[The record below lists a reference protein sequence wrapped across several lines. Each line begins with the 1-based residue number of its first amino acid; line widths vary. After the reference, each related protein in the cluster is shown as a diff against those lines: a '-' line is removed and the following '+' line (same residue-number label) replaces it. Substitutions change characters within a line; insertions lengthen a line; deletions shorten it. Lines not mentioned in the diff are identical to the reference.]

1 MGSVYLYLASMKHQ
15 ALQVL
20 ISVVLT
26 QADDDGHGARASSS
40 ALYPHTFFGE
50 STGRGLTPLGSENE
64 HSGFG
69 NVGFGRSGKSLN
81 IDALPVEHSSAD
93 FSRESEAFH
102 QSSRTGKAE
111 SFDEGVTSGRND
123 FNRNTFFGEPSTNPE
138 KISTFES
145 GHSELEHEN
154 VGRAGKQVRVIQEA
168 SRRQVANVEVRD
180 FDQFHEDVQGVIK
193 HTQSQG
199 LNKNIRHEVVI
210 PAQQREENVPKLS
223 RIASQPQFAFRNS
236 RNEVKTLQQIHEEIE
251 ELKRVQNQLT
261 HQDGIIRQDKIVE
274 TQRFIPAEQH
284 RGIPADQH
292 RLIPAEHHR
301 VAPAV
306 ERRVIPV
313 EPQRVIPAEE
323 HRVIP
328 VEEVKTQQRIIPA
341 APVPR
346 GSIVQ
351 ENFQGSHTGS
361 QFRQVQTQFVHHDIQ
376 KRPPV
381 KVINTEDTQ
390 HLLRNEIPHVQR
402 IKNTGNGFRAGKS
415 ETFGSAGQSS
425 TVFGINPG
433 TPQGAATSGLGFA
446 SSGNLRTGN
455 FISSGRIGKS
465 NSFEANRNRN
475 DGSFGRLPSL
485 TSSAKVEPELPR
497 QGKVDS
503 SVQQNTFFAGQS
515 SRRQPASHFSEGA
528 AQRNQKNAGN
538 FFSSG
543 RIGKANSLE
552 RTNAQVPPLVT
563 HDSQTQ
569 LQSVRNDARTIQHDQ
584 LNTRQQLLRNVE
596 LTQNIR
602 PFHPASLN
610 QHGSVPFVTQVH
622 GVQSS
627 PQIQIQSLPNIRPEI
642 RGAVVQTQNVPFEN
656 VQTFPQTVQNHDSSS
671 KPINAGQFQRFEN
684 AESFPAH
691 ISTPES
697 VQPIQTASHYVE
709 RFPQE
714 VPTGTDNFRPIQNLQ
729 AIPERQQIQA
739 SILEGQ
745 STQPLLRTP
754 QSSGFSHNG
763 ATLHG
768 LQGAQR
774 FPQPTQLKS
783 EPVVV
788 ADQPTVSS
796 KVISH
801 SSNIIHNEAFDRHR
815 DSFFE
820 RQKFQQTNQVTN

>member
-1 MGSVYLYLASMKHQ
+1 MKHQ

-193 HTQSQG
+193 HKQSQG

-210 PAQQREENVPKLS
+210 PAQQHEENVPKLS

-251 ELKRVQNQLT
+251 ELKRAQNQLT

-292 RLIPAEHHR
+292 RVIPAEHHR

-323 HRVIP
+323 RRVIPVEHQRVIP

-351 ENFQGSHTGS
+351 QNFQGSHTGS

-425 TVFGINPG
+425 TVFGITPG
-433 TPQGAATSGLGFA
+433 TPQGIATSGLGFA

-485 TSSAKVEPELPR
+485 TSSAKVDPELPR

-515 SRRQPASHFSEGA
+515 SRRQPATHFSEGA

-584 LNTRQQLLRNVE
+584 LNTRQQLLRNVQGR
-596 LTQNIR
+596 TQNIR
-602 PFHPASLN
+602 PFHSSSPN
-610 QHGSVPFVTQVH
+610 QHGNIPFVTQVH
-622 GVQSS
+622 GVQNS

-642 RGAVVQTQNVPFEN
+642 RGAVVQTQNVPFGN
-656 VQTFPQTVQNHDSSS
+656 INTFPQTVQNHDSSS

-684 AESFPAH
+684 TENFPAQ
-691 ISTPES
+691 IRTPENLR
-697 VQPIQTASHYVE
+697 PIQTATLNVE
-709 RFPQE
+709 RFPQQ
-714 VPTGTDNFRPIQNLQ
+714 VPAGNDNFRPSQNDQ
-729 AIPERQQIQA
+729 TIPERQQIQA

-745 STQPLLRTP
+745 SNQPLLRTP

-774 FPQPTQLKS
+774 FPQPTQLNS
-783 EPVVV
+783 EPVAV
-788 ADQPTVSS
+788 ADQPIVSS

>member
-50 STGRGLTPLGSENE
+50 STGRGLTQVGSENE

-69 NVGFGRSGKSLN
+69 NVGFGRSGKSLD
-81 IDALPVEHSSAD
+81 IDSLPAEHTSAD
-93 FSRESEAFH
+93 FSRQSEAFH
-102 QSSRTGKAE
+102 QTSRTGKAE
-111 SFDEGVTSGRND
+111 SFDQGRND

-180 FDQFHEDVQGVIK
+180 FDKFHEDVQGVIK
-193 HTQSQG
+193 HKQSQG

-210 PAQQREENVPKLS
+210 AKQQQKENVPKLS
-223 RIASQPQFAFRNS
+223 RVASQPQFAFRNS

-251 ELKRVQNQLT
+251 ELKRAQNLLT
-261 HQDGIIRQDKIVE
+261 NQDGIIRQDRI
-274 TQRFIPAEQH
+274 IPAEKH
-284 RGIPADQH
+284 RGPAEKH
-292 RLIPAEHHR
+292 RVIPAEHHR

-306 ERRVIPV
+306 EHRVIPVEPRRVIPAEERRVIPV
-313 EPQRVIPAEE
+313 EHQ
-323 HRVIP
+323 RVIP

-346 GSIVQ
+346 GNIVQ
-351 ENFQGSHTGS
+351 QNFQGSHTGS

-381 KVINTEDTQ
+381 KVINTEDSH

-415 ETFGSAGQSS
+415 ETFGNAGQSS
-425 TVFGINPG
+425 TVFGISPD
-433 TPQGAATSGLGFA
+433 TQQGIASSGLGLA
-446 SSGNLRTGN
+446 SSGNLRSGN
-455 FISSGRIGKS
+455 FFSSGLIGKS
-465 NSFEANRNRN
+465 NSFEANRNSN
-475 DGSFGRLPSL
+475 GGSLGHIPSL
-485 TSSAKVEPELPR
+485 TSSAKLEPELPR
-497 QGKVDS
+497 QGKVES

-515 SRRQPASHFSEGA
+515 SGRLPATQFSEGSVR
-528 AQRNQKNAGN
+528 RNQKNSGN

-552 RTNAQVPPLVT
+552 RTNAQLPPLVT

-656 VQTFPQTVQNHDSSS
+656 VQTFPQTVQNQDSSS

-684 AESFPAH
+684 AENFPAH

-697 VQPIQTASHYVE
+697 VQPIQTASHNVE

-714 VPTGTDNFRPIQNLQ
+714 VPAGTDNFRPIQNVQ
-729 AIPERQQIQA
+729 AIPE
-739 SILEGQ
+739 
-745 STQPLLRTP
+745 
-754 QSSGFSHNG
+754 SSGFSHNG

-774 FPQPTQLKS
+774 FPQPTQLNS
-783 EPVVV
+783 EPVAV
-788 ADQPTVSS
+788 ADQPIVSS

>member
-50 STGRGLTPLGSENE
+50 STGRGLTQVGSENE

-69 NVGFGRSGKSLN
+69 NVGFGRSGKSLD
-81 IDALPVEHSSAD
+81 IDSLPAEHTSAD
-93 FSRESEAFH
+93 FSRQSEAFH

-111 SFDEGVTSGRND
+111 SFDQGRND

-168 SRRQVANVEVRD
+168 SRRQVAN
-180 FDQFHEDVQGVIK
+180 EDVQGVIK
-193 HTQSQG
+193 HKQSQG

-210 PAQQREENVPKLS
+210 PKQQQKENVPKLS
-223 RIASQPQFAFRNS
+223 RVASQPQFAFRNS

-251 ELKRVQNQLT
+251 ELKRAQNLLT
-261 HQDGIIRQDKIVE
+261 NQDGIIRQDRI
-274 TQRFIPAEQH
+274 IPAEKH
-284 RGIPADQH
+284 RGPAEKH
-292 RLIPAEHHR
+292 RVIPAEHHR

-306 ERRVIPV
+306 EHRVIPVEPRRVIPAEERRVIPV
-313 EPQRVIPAEE
+313 EHQ
-323 HRVIP
+323 RVIP

-346 GSIVQ
+346 GNIVQ
-351 ENFQGSHTGS
+351 QNFQGSHTGS

-381 KVINTEDTQ
+381 KVIDTEDSQ

-425 TVFGINPG
+425 TVFGITPG
-433 TPQGAATSGLGFA
+433 TPQGIATSGLGFA
-446 SSGNLRTGN
+446 SSGNLRSGN

-475 DGSFGRLPSL
+475 DGSFGRLPIL

-515 SRRQPASHFSEGA
+515 SRRQPATHFSEGG

-584 LNTRQQLLRNVE
+584 LNTRQQLLRNVQGR
-596 LTQNIR
+596 TQNIR
-602 PFHPASLN
+602 PFHSSSPN
-610 QHGSVPFVTQVH
+610 QHGNIPFVTQVH
-622 GVQSS
+622 GVQNS

-642 RGAVVQTQNVPFEN
+642 RGAVVQTQNVPFGN
-656 VQTFPQTVQNHDSSS
+656 INTFPQTVQNHDSSS

-684 AESFPAH
+684 TENFPAQ
-691 ISTPES
+691 IRTPENLR
-697 VQPIQTASHYVE
+697 PIQTATLNVE
-709 RFPQE
+709 RFPQQ
-714 VPTGTDNFRPIQNLQ
+714 VPAGNDNFRPSQNDQTIQ
-729 AIPERQQIQA
+729 ERQQIQA

-745 STQPLLRTP
+745 SNQPLLRAP

-774 FPQPTQLKS
+774 FPQPTQLNS
-783 EPVVV
+783 EPVAV
-788 ADQPTVSS
+788 ADQPIVSS

>member
-1 MGSVYLYLASMKHQ
+1 MGG
-15 ALQVL
+15 
-20 ISVVLT
+20 LT
-26 QADDDGHGARASSS
+26 QV
-40 ALYPHTFFGE
+40 
-50 STGRGLTPLGSENE
+50 GSENE

-69 NVGFGRSGKSLN
+69 NVGFGRSGKSLD
-81 IDALPVEHSSAD
+81 IDSLPAEHTSAD
-93 FSRESEAFH
+93 FSRQSEAFH

-111 SFDEGVTSGRND
+111 SFDQGRND
-123 FNRNTFFGEPSTNPE
+123 FNRDTFFGEPSTNAE

-210 PAQQREENVPKLS
+210 PAQQHDENVPKLS

-251 ELKRVQNQLT
+251 ELKRAQNQLT

-274 TQRFIPAEQH
+274 TQRFVPPEQH

-292 RLIPAEHHR
+292 RVIPAEHHR

-313 EPQRVIPAEE
+313 EPQ
-323 HRVIP
+323 RVIP

-351 ENFQGSHTGS
+351 QNFQGSHTGS

-381 KVINTEDTQ
+381 KVINTEDSH

-415 ETFGSAGQSS
+415 ETFGNAGQSS
-425 TVFGINPG
+425 TVFGITPG
-433 TPQGAATSGLGFA
+433 TPQGIATSGLGFA

-503 SVQQNTFFAGQS
+503 SVQQNTFFAAQS
-515 SRRQPASHFSEGA
+515 SGRLPATQFSKGSV
-528 AQRNQKNAGN
+528 QRNQKNSGN
-538 FFSSG
+538 FFS
-543 RIGKANSLE
+543 
-552 RTNAQVPPLVT
+552 
-563 HDSQTQ
+563 
-569 LQSVRNDARTIQHDQ
+569 
-584 LNTRQQLLRNVE
+584 
-596 LTQNIR
+596 
-602 PFHPASLN
+602 
-610 QHGSVPFVTQVH
+610 
-622 GVQSS
+622 
-627 PQIQIQSLPNIRPEI
+627 
-642 RGAVVQTQNVPFEN
+642 
-656 VQTFPQTVQNHDSSS
+656 
-671 KPINAGQFQRFEN
+671 
-684 AESFPAH
+684 
-691 ISTPES
+691 
-697 VQPIQTASHYVE
+697 
-709 RFPQE
+709 
-714 VPTGTDNFRPIQNLQ
+714 
-729 AIPERQQIQA
+729 
-739 SILEGQ
+739 
-745 STQPLLRTP
+745 
-754 QSSGFSHNG
+754 
-763 ATLHG
+763 
-768 LQGAQR
+768 
-774 FPQPTQLKS
+774 
-783 EPVVV
+783 
-788 ADQPTVSS
+788 
-796 KVISH
+796 
-801 SSNIIHNEAFDRHR
+801 
-815 DSFFE
+815 
-820 RQKFQQTNQVTN
+820 

>member
-1 MGSVYLYLASMKHQ
+1 
-15 ALQVL
+15 
-20 ISVVLT
+20 VVLT

-50 STGRGLTPLGSENE
+50 STGRGLTQVGSENE

-69 NVGFGRSGKSLN
+69 NVGFGRSGKSLD
-81 IDALPVEHSSAD
+81 IDSLPAEHTSAD
-93 FSRESEAFH
+93 FSRQSEAFH
-102 QSSRTGKAE
+102 QTSRTGKAE
-111 SFDEGVTSGRND
+111 SFDQGRND
-123 FNRNTFFGEPSTNPE
+123 FNRDTFFGEPSTNAE
-138 KISTFES
+138 KISNFES

-180 FDQFHEDVQGVIK
+180 FDKFHEDVQGVIK
-193 HTQSQG
+193 HTQSPG

-210 PAQQREENVPKLS
+210 PKQLQKENVPKLS
-223 RIASQPQFAFRNS
+223 RVASQPQFAFRNS

-251 ELKRVQNQLT
+251 ELKRAQNLLT
-261 HQDGIIRQDKIVE
+261 NQDGIIRQDRIIPAEKH
-274 TQRFIPAEQH
+274 RGPAEQH
-284 RGIPADQH
+284 RV
-292 RLIPAEHHR
+292 IPAEHHR
-301 VAPAV
+301 VVEPRRVIPAE

-313 EPQRVIPAEE
+313 EHQ
-323 HRVIP
+323 RVIP

-346 GSIVQ
+346 GNIVQ
-351 ENFQGSHTGS
+351 QNFQGSHTGS

-381 KVINTEDTQ
+381 KAINTEDSH

-415 ETFGSAGQSS
+415 ETFGNAGQSS
-425 TVFGINPG
+425 TVFGISPD
-433 TPQGAATSGLGFA
+433 TQQGVASSGLGLA
-446 SSGNLRTGN
+446 SSGNLRSGN
-455 FISSGRIGKS
+455 FFSSGRIGKS
-465 NSFEANRNRN
+465 NSFEANRNSN
-475 DGSFGRLPSL
+475 GGSFGHIPSL
-485 TSSAKVEPELPR
+485 TSSAKLEPELPR
-497 QGKVDS
+497 QGKVES
-503 SVQQNTFFAGQS
+503 SVQQNTFFAAQS
-515 SRRQPASHFSEGA
+515 SGRLPATQFSKGSV
-528 AQRNQKNAGN
+528 QRNQKNSGN

-563 HDSQTQ
+563 HNSQTQ

-610 QHGSVPFVTQVH
+610 QHGNVPFVTQVH

-684 AESFPAH
+684 AENFPAH

-697 VQPIQTASHYVE
+697 VQPIQTASHNVE

-714 VPTGTDNFRPIQNLQ
+714 VPAGTDNFRPIQNVQ

>member
-50 STGRGLTPLGSENE
+50 STGRGLTQVGSENE

-69 NVGFGRSGKSLN
+69 NVGFGRSGKSLD
-81 IDALPVEHSSAD
+81 IDSLPAEHTSAD
-93 FSRESEAFH
+93 FSRQSEAFH
-102 QSSRTGKAE
+102 QTSRTGKAE
-111 SFDEGVTSGRND
+111 SFDQGRND

-138 KISTFES
+138 KICTFES

-180 FDQFHEDVQGVIK
+180 FDQFHEDVQGVIQHK
-193 HTQSQG
+193 QSQG

-210 PAQQREENVPKLS
+210 PAQQHEENVPKLS

-251 ELKRVQNQLT
+251 ELKRAQNQLT
-261 HQDGIIRQDKIVE
+261 NQDGIIRQDRI
-274 TQRFIPAEQH
+274 IPAEKH
-284 RGIPADQH
+284 RGPAEKH
-292 RLIPAEHHR
+292 RVIPAEHHR

-306 ERRVIPV
+306 EHRVIPVEPRRVIPAEERRVIPV
-313 EPQRVIPAEE
+313 EHQ
-323 HRVIP
+323 RVIP

-341 APVPR
+341 APLPR

-351 ENFQGSHTGS
+351 QNFQGSHTGS

-425 TVFGINPG
+425 TVFGITPG
-433 TPQGAATSGLGFA
+433 TPQGIASSGLGFA

-515 SRRQPASHFSEGA
+515 SRRQPATHFSEGA

-584 LNTRQQLLRNVE
+584 LNTRQQLLRNVQGR
-596 LTQNIR
+596 TQNIR
-602 PFHPASLN
+602 PFHSSSPN
-610 QHGSVPFVTQVH
+610 QQGSIPFVTQVH

-642 RGAVVQTQNVPFEN
+642 RGAVVQTQNVPF
-656 VQTFPQTVQNHDSSS
+656 
-671 KPINAGQFQRFEN
+671 G
-684 AESFPAH
+684 
-691 ISTPES
+691 
-697 VQPIQTASHYVE
+697 
-709 RFPQE
+709 
-714 VPTGTDNFRPIQNLQ
+714 
-729 AIPERQQIQA
+729 
-739 SILEGQ
+739 
-745 STQPLLRTP
+745 
-754 QSSGFSHNG
+754 
-763 ATLHG
+763 
-768 LQGAQR
+768 
-774 FPQPTQLKS
+774 
-783 EPVVV
+783 
-788 ADQPTVSS
+788 
-796 KVISH
+796 
-801 SSNIIHNEAFDRHR
+801 NI
-815 DSFFE
+815 
-820 RQKFQQTNQVTN
+820 

>member
-50 STGRGLTPLGSENE
+50 STGSGLTQVGSENE

-69 NVGFGRSGKSLN
+69 NVGFGRSGKSLD
-81 IDALPVEHSSAD
+81 IDSLPAEHTSAD
-93 FSRESEAFH
+93 FSRQSEAFH

-111 SFDEGVTSGRND
+111 SFDQGRND

-193 HTQSQG
+193 HKQSQG

-210 PAQQREENVPKLS
+210 PAQQHEENVPKLS

-251 ELKRVQNQLT
+251 ELKRAQNQLT

-274 TQRFIPAEQH
+274 TQ
-284 RGIPADQH
+284 

-313 EPQRVIPAEE
+313 EPRRVIPAEE

-328 VEEVKTQQRIIPA
+328 VEHQRVIPVEEVKTQHRIIPA

-351 ENFQGSHTGS
+351 QNFQGSHTGS

-425 TVFGINPG
+425 TVFGTTPG
-433 TPQGAATSGLGFA
+433 TPQGIATSGLGFA

-465 NSFEANRNRN
+465 NSFEANRSRN
-475 DGSFGRLPSL
+475 DGSFGRLQSL
-485 TSSAKVEPELPR
+485 TSSAKVEPELSR

-515 SRRQPASHFSEGA
+515 SRRQPATHFSEGA
-528 AQRNQKNAGN
+528 AQRNQKNAGI

-584 LNTRQQLLRNVE
+584 LNTRQQLLRNVQGR
-596 LTQNIR
+596 TQNIR
-602 PFHPASLN
+602 PFHSSSPN
-610 QHGSVPFVTQVH
+610 QHGNIPFVTQVH
-622 GVQSS
+622 GVQNS

-642 RGAVVQTQNVPFEN
+642 RGAVVQTQNVPFGN
-656 VQTFPQTVQNHDSSS
+656 INTFPQTVQNHDSSS
-671 KPINAGQFQRFEN
+671 KPNNAGQFQRFEN
-684 AESFPAH
+684 TENFPAQ
-691 ISTPES
+691 IRIPENLR
-697 VQPIQTASHYVE
+697 PIQTATLNVE
-709 RFPQE
+709 RFPQQ
-714 VPTGTDNFRPIQNLQ
+714 VPAGNDNFRPSQNDQ
-729 AIPERQQIQA
+729 TIPERQQIQA

-745 STQPLLRTP
+745 SNQPLLRAP

-774 FPQPTQLKS
+774 FPQPTQLNS
-783 EPVVV
+783 ESVAV

>member
-26 QADDDGHGARASSS
+26 QADDDGHGASASSS

-111 SFDEGVTSGRND
+111 SFDDGLTSGRND

-210 PAQQREENVPKLS
+210 PKQQQKENVPKLS
-223 RIASQPQFAFRNS
+223 RVASQPQFAFRNS

-251 ELKRVQNQLT
+251 ELKRAQNLLT
-261 HQDGIIRQDKIVE
+261 NQDGIIRQDRI
-274 TQRFIPAEQH
+274 IPAEKH
-284 RGIPADQH
+284 RGPAEKH
-292 RLIPAEHHR
+292 RVIPAEHHR
-301 VAPAV
+301 VASAVEHRVIPVEPRRVIPAE

-313 EPQRVIPAEE
+313 EHQRVIPMG
-323 HRVIP
+323 
-328 VEEVKTQQRIIPA
+328 EVKTQQRIIPA

-346 GSIVQ
+346 GNIVQ
-351 ENFQGSHTGS
+351 QNFQGSHTGS

-402 IKNTGNGFRAGKS
+402 IKNNGNGFRAGKS

-425 TVFGINPG
+425 TVFGITPG
-433 TPQGAATSGLGFA
+433 TPQGIATSGLGFA

-503 SVQQNTFFAGQS
+503 SDQQNTFFAGQS
-515 SRRQPASHFSEGA
+515 SRHQPATHFSEGA

-563 HDSQTQ
+563 HDSQNQ

-596 LTQNIR
+596 LTQNIKH
-602 PFHPASLN
+602 FHKQFRIMTVLQN
-610 QHGSVPFVTQVH
+610 QSTLDNSKDLKTQK
-622 GVQSS
+622 
-627 PQIQIQSLPNIRPEI
+627 ISLPISVLLKVFN
-642 RGAVVQTQNVPFEN
+642 
-656 VQTFPQTVQNHDSSS
+656 
-671 KPINAGQFQRFEN
+671 QFR
-684 AESFPAH
+684 
-691 ISTPES
+691 
-697 VQPIQTASHYVE
+697 QPHTM
-709 RFPQE
+709 
-714 VPTGTDNFRPIQNLQ
+714 
-729 AIPERQQIQA
+729 
-739 SILEGQ
+739 
-745 STQPLLRTP
+745 
-754 QSSGFSHNG
+754 
-763 ATLHG
+763 
-768 LQGAQR
+768 
-774 FPQPTQLKS
+774 
-783 EPVVV
+783 
-788 ADQPTVSS
+788 
-796 KVISH
+796 
-801 SSNIIHNEAFDRHR
+801 
-815 DSFFE
+815 
-820 RQKFQQTNQVTN
+820 

>member
-1 MGSVYLYLASMKHQ
+1 MGG
-15 ALQVL
+15 
-20 ISVVLT
+20 LT
-26 QADDDGHGARASSS
+26 QV
-40 ALYPHTFFGE
+40 
-50 STGRGLTPLGSENE
+50 GSENE

-69 NVGFGRSGKSLN
+69 NVGFGRSGKSLD
-81 IDALPVEHSSAD
+81 IDSLPAEHTSAD
-93 FSRESEAFH
+93 FSRQSEAFH

-111 SFDEGVTSGRND
+111 SFDQGRND
-123 FNRNTFFGEPSTNPE
+123 LNRNTFFGEPSTNAE
-138 KISTFES
+138 KISNFES

-180 FDQFHEDVQGVIK
+180 FDKFHEDVQGVIK
-193 HTQSQG
+193 HTQSPG

-210 PAQQREENVPKLS
+210 PKQQQKENVTWVS
-223 RIASQPQFAFRNS
+223 RVASQPQFAFRNS

-251 ELKRVQNQLT
+251 ELKRAQNLLT
-261 HQDGIIRQDKIVE
+261 NQDGIIRQDRI
-274 TQRFIPAEQH
+274 IPAEKH
-284 RGIPADQH
+284 RGPAEKH
-292 RLIPAEHHR
+292 RVIPAEHHR
-301 VAPAV
+301 VIPAE

-313 EPQRVIPAEE
+313 EPQRVIS
-323 HRVIP
+323 

-351 ENFQGSHTGS
+351 QNFQGSHTGS

-390 HLLRNEIPHVQR
+390 HLLRNEIPHIQR
-402 IKNTGNGFRAGKS
+402 IMNTGNGFRAGKS

-425 TVFGINPG
+425 TVFGITPG
-433 TPQGAATSGLGFA
+433 TPQGIATSGLGFA

-515 SRRQPASHFSEGA
+515 SRRQPATHFSEGA

-569 LQSVRNDARTIQHDQ
+569 LQSARNDARTIQHDQ

-610 QHGSVPFVTQVH
+610 QHGNVPFVTQVH

-627 PQIQIQSLPNIRPEI
+627 PQIQIQSLPNIGPEI

-656 VQTFPQTVQNHDSSS
+656 VQTFPQTVQNQDSSS

-684 AESFPAH
+684 AENFPAH

-697 VQPIQTASHYVE
+697 IQPIQTASH
-709 RFPQE
+709 
-714 VPTGTDNFRPIQNLQ
+714 N
-729 AIPERQQIQA
+729 
-739 SILEGQ
+739 
-745 STQPLLRTP
+745 
-754 QSSGFSHNG
+754 
-763 ATLHG
+763 
-768 LQGAQR
+768 
-774 FPQPTQLKS
+774 
-783 EPVVV
+783 
-788 ADQPTVSS
+788 
-796 KVISH
+796 
-801 SSNIIHNEAFDRHR
+801 
-815 DSFFE
+815 
-820 RQKFQQTNQVTN
+820 

>member
-1 MGSVYLYLASMKHQ
+1 MGG
-15 ALQVL
+15 
-20 ISVVLT
+20 LT
-26 QADDDGHGARASSS
+26 QV
-40 ALYPHTFFGE
+40 
-50 STGRGLTPLGSENE
+50 GSENE

-69 NVGFGRSGKSLN
+69 NVGFGRSGKSLD
-81 IDALPVEHSSAD
+81 IDSLPAEHTSAD
-93 FSRESEAFH
+93 FSRQSEAFH

-111 SFDEGVTSGRND
+111 SFDQGRND
-123 FNRNTFFGEPSTNPE
+123 FNRNTFFGEPSTNAE
-138 KISTFES
+138 KISNFES

-210 PAQQREENVPKLS
+210 PAQEQKENVPKLS
-223 RIASQPQFAFRNS
+223 RVASQPQFAFRNS

-251 ELKRVQNQLT
+251 ELKRAQNQLT
-261 HQDGIIRQDKIVE
+261 RQDGIIRQDKIVE
-274 TQRFIPAEQH
+274 TQRFIPLEQ
-284 RGIPADQH
+284 Q
-292 RLIPAEHHR
+292 
-301 VAPAV
+301 
-306 ERRVIPV
+306 
-313 EPQRVIPAEE
+313 
-323 HRVIP
+323 RVIP
-328 VEEVKTQQRIIPA
+328 VEEVKTQKRIIPA

-351 ENFQGSHTGS
+351 QNFQGSHTGS

-415 ETFGSAGQSS
+415 ETFGSAGHSS
-425 TVFGINPG
+425 TVFGITPG
-433 TPQGAATSGLGFA
+433 TPQGIATSGLGFA

-465 NSFEANRNRN
+465 NSFEANRHSN

-515 SRRQPASHFSEGA
+515 SRHQPATHFSEGA

-569 LQSVRNDARTIQHDQ
+569 LQSVRNDARTIQLDQ
-584 LNTRQQLLRNVE
+584 LNTRQQLLRNVQGR
-596 LTQNIR
+596 TQNIR
-602 PFHPASLN
+602 PFHSSSPN
-610 QHGSVPFVTQVH
+610 QQGSIPFVTQ
-622 GVQSS
+622 
-627 PQIQIQSLPNIRPEI
+627 
-642 RGAVVQTQNVPFEN
+642 A
-656 VQTFPQTVQNHDSSS
+656 
-671 KPINAGQFQRFEN
+671 
-684 AESFPAH
+684 
-691 ISTPES
+691 
-697 VQPIQTASHYVE
+697 
-709 RFPQE
+709 
-714 VPTGTDNFRPIQNLQ
+714 
-729 AIPERQQIQA
+729 
-739 SILEGQ
+739 
-745 STQPLLRTP
+745 
-754 QSSGFSHNG
+754 
-763 ATLHG
+763 
-768 LQGAQR
+768 
-774 FPQPTQLKS
+774 
-783 EPVVV
+783 
-788 ADQPTVSS
+788 
-796 KVISH
+796 
-801 SSNIIHNEAFDRHR
+801 
-815 DSFFE
+815 
-820 RQKFQQTNQVTN
+820 

>member
-1 MGSVYLYLASMKHQ
+1 MKHQ

-193 HTQSQG
+193 HKQSQG

-210 PAQQREENVPKLS
+210 PAQQHEENVPKLS

-251 ELKRVQNQLT
+251 ELKRAQNQLT

-292 RLIPAEHHR
+292 RVIPAEHHR

-323 HRVIP
+323 RRVIPVEHQRVIP

-346 GSIVQ
+346 GNIVQ
-351 ENFQGSHTGS
+351 QNFQSSHTGS

-381 KVINTEDTQ
+381 KVINTEDSH

-415 ETFGSAGQSS
+415 ETFGNAGQSS
-425 TVFGINPG
+425 TVFGISPD
-433 TPQGAATSGLGFA
+433 TQQGIASSGLGLA
-446 SSGNLRTGN
+446 SSGNLRSGN
-455 FISSGRIGKS
+455 FFSSGRIGKS
-465 NSFEANRNRN
+465 NSFEANRNSN
-475 DGSFGRLPSL
+475 GGSFGHIPSL
-485 TSSAKVEPELPR
+485 TSSAKLEPELPR
-497 QGKVDS
+497 QGKVES
-503 SVQQNTFFAGQS
+503 SIQQNTFFAGQS
-515 SRRQPASHFSEGA
+515 SGRLPATQFSEGSV
-528 AQRNQKNAGN
+528 QRNQKNSGN

-610 QHGSVPFVTQVH
+610 QHGNVPFVTQVH

-684 AESFPAH
+684 AENFPDH

-697 VQPIQTASHYVE
+697 VQPIQTASHNVE

-714 VPTGTDNFRPIQNLQ
+714 VPAGTDNFRPIQNVQ

-774 FPQPTQLKS
+774 FPQPTQLNS
-783 EPVVV
+783 EPVAV
-788 ADQPTVSS
+788 ADQPIVSS

>member
-1 MGSVYLYLASMKHQ
+1 MGVYLYLASMKHQ

-50 STGRGLTPLGSENE
+50 STGRGLTQVGSENE

-69 NVGFGRSGKSLN
+69 NVGFSRSGKSLD
-81 IDALPVEHSSAD
+81 IDSLPAEHTSAD
-93 FSRESEAFH
+93 FSRQSEAFH
-102 QSSRTGKAE
+102 QTSRTGKAE
-111 SFDEGVTSGRND
+111 SFDQGRND
-123 FNRNTFFGEPSTNPE
+123 FNRNTFFGEPSTNAE
-138 KISTFES
+138 KISNFES

-180 FDQFHEDVQGVIK
+180 FDKFHEDVQGVIK
-193 HTQSQG
+193 HTQSPG

-210 PAQQREENVPKLS
+210 PKQQQKENVPKLS
-223 RIASQPQFAFRNS
+223 RVASQPQFAFRNS

-251 ELKRVQNQLT
+251 ELKRAQNLLT
-261 HQDGIIRQDKIVE
+261 NQDGIIRQDRI
-274 TQRFIPAEQH
+274 IPAEKH
-284 RGIPADQH
+284 RGPAEKH

-301 VAPAV
+301 VIPV
-306 ERRVIPV
+306 EPRRVIPA
-313 EPQRVIPAEE
+313 EEHRVIPAEE

-341 APVPR
+341 ATVPR

-351 ENFQGSHTGS
+351 QNFQGSHTGS

-381 KVINTEDTQ
+381 KVINTEDSQ

-415 ETFGSAGQSS
+415 ETFGNAGQSS
-425 TVFGINPG
+425 TVFGISPD
-433 TPQGAATSGLGFA
+433 TQQGIASSGLGLA
-446 SSGNLRTGN
+446 SSGNLRSGN
-455 FISSGRIGKS
+455 FFSSGRIGKS

-475 DGSFGRLPSL
+475 GGSFGHIPSL
-485 TSSAKVEPELPR
+485 TSSAKLEPELPR
-497 QGKVDS
+497 QGKVES
-503 SVQQNTFFAGQS
+503 SVQQNTFFAAQS
-515 SRRQPASHFSEGA
+515 SGRLPATQFSKGSV
-528 AQRNQKNAGN
+528 QRNQKNSGN

-610 QHGSVPFVTQVH
+610 QHGNVSFVTQVH

-684 AESFPAH
+684 AENFPAH

-697 VQPIQTASHYVE
+697 IQPIQTASHNVE

-714 VPTGTDNFRPIQNLQ
+714 VPAGTDNFRPIQNVQ
-729 AIPERQQIQA
+729 AIPE
-739 SILEGQ
+739 
-745 STQPLLRTP
+745 
-754 QSSGFSHNG
+754 SSGFSHNG

-774 FPQPTQLKS
+774 FPQPTQLNS
-783 EPVVV
+783 EPVAV
-788 ADQPTVSS
+788 ADQPIVSS

-801 SSNIIHNEAFDRHR
+801 SSNIIHNEAFD
-815 DSFFE
+815 
-820 RQKFQQTNQVTN
+820 